1 VAGRSA
7 VTGAATH
14 SGSDTV
20 ISLDL
25 TSFFSAVTAGA
36 VFGAL
41 RTVGFSET
49 VAHSLAGLGTHSV
62 PPWILSAMP
71 SGGSPAERF
80 ALRHKL
86 ALPHLPQGAPSSPAL
101 ANLTA
106 YRLDARLDGWARS
119 VGATYTRYADDLT
132 FSGTAELGGAAAAFI
147 RGVTRIV
154 EAEGHTVNEPKTRV
168 RRANVRQSVTGIVVN
183 ATAAVPRDDY
193 DRLKAILHNCER
205 WGPHSQNREGHADF
219 RAHLLGRI
227 GWVSSLSPHRAQRL
241 AESFARIRW

>member
-1 VAGRSA
+1 
-7 VTGAATH
+7 
-14 SGSDTV
+14 
-20 ISLDL
+20 
-25 TSFFSAVTAGA
+25 
-36 VFGAL
+36 
-41 RTVGFSET
+41 
-49 VAHSLAGLGTHSV
+49 
-62 PPWILSAMP
+62 
-71 SGGSPAERF
+71 
-80 ALRHKL
+80 
-86 ALPHLPQGAPSSPAL
+86 
-101 ANLTA
+101 
-106 YRLDARLDGWARS
+106 DGWARS